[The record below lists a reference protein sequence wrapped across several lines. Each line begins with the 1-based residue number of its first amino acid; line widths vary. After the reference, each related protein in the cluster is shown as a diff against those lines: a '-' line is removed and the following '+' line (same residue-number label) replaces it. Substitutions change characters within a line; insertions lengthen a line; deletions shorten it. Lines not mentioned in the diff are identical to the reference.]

1 MRDYILKIIDADGD
15 EITLQ
20 YDSADWEMILIA
32 KSYEADEEKEQSV
45 VVMLRQEDVLAMAR
59 FALEYDTALRERKR
73 DRDNNIVSIGGI
85 GHD

>member
-59 FALEYDTALRERKR
+59 FALEYDTTLRERKR
-73 DRDNNIVSIGGI
+73 DRDNKIASIGGI

>member
-1 MRDYILKIIDADGD
+1 MRDYILKIIDVDGD

-59 FALEYDTALRERKR
+59 FALEYDTTLRERKR
-73 DRDNNIVSIGGI
+73 DRDNKIASIGGI